1 MVLEHSLSKDVD
13 SGARTMLLEVF
24 MPPLPGSSDLQGL
37 QILEKLGMDG
47 VGVVFLE
54 DEDILVSM

>member
-24 MPPLPGSSDLQGL
+24 MSRLPGSSDLQGL

-47 VGVVFLE
+47 VDVVFLE